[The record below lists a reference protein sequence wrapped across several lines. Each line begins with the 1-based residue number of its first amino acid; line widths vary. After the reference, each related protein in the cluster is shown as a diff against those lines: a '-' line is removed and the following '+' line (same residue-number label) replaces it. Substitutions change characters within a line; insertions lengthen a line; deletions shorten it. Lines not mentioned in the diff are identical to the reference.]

1 MTLIQDA
8 LTSARSLYTAL
19 KRIEKQT
26 GNPTSALN
34 VAGNGI
40 YTLSKVNIDQNTVN
54 RYVHD
59 VIAKVHEFIPFTHI
73 VSGGQTGVDMA
84 GAVAGASLNI
94 PVTLTYP
101 KGFRV
106 RYTDG
111 KDVDETPENLHK
123 ILAEQI
129 EDLKKVPRLL

>member
-1 MTLIQDA
+1 
-8 LTSARSLYTAL
+8 
-19 KRIEKQT
+19 
-26 GNPTSALN
+26 
-34 VAGNGI
+34 
-40 YTLSKVNIDQNTVN
+40 
-54 RYVHD
+54 
-59 VIAKVHEFIPFTHI
+59 
-73 VSGGQTGVDMA
+73 MA

-123 ILAEQI
+123 TLAQQI
-129 EDLKKVPRLL
+129 EELKKVPQLL